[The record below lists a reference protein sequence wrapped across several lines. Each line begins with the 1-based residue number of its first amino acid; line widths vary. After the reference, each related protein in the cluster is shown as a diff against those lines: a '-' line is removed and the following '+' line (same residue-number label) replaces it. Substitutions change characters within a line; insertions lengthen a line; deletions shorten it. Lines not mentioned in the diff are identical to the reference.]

1 MNPMPQHSLPSAR
14 LDRLSGW
21 LICLLVAVLY
31 VLAARAGFSLA
42 FATRQVTAVW
52 PPTGIAIAALWL
64 FGGRAW
70 PGVLAGAFVANAL
83 ASESLPTALAI
94 AIGNT
99 LGPLLGVRLLALA
112 HFDARMERVRD
123 VLALAF
129 LGAAAA
135 MLVTASN
142 GVVQLL
148 LAGIVSPPA
157 ALSVWSVWWAGDAM
171 GVLLVAPLILT
182 WTTQSTQRLDRPRHL
197 ERLALAALLIVVS
210 WLSFAS
216 DMPLAYPVFP
226 VMIWSALRF
235 GQRESAAVVLAIS
248 AVALWATVHD
258 RGPFVLGTLDQRLV
272 LLVTFMA
279 VVSAT
284 GLLLGAVTAERRAVQ
299 ASLTQA
305 HQELESR
312 VVERTVALSEAN
324 LELQRT
330 NDTLSHRT
338 AELASKNEEVEA
350 FVYIV
355 SHDLRAPLV
364 NLQGF
369 AHELSISCDEVQRL
383 LREAELPAPMAARIE
398 AAFTDNIHSAL
409 RYIAASVDKFERLIG
424 ALLALS
430 RTGQQT
436 YQLQVLDVAAV
447 VGSTLDTLRQTIRDT
462 SAEIVLGALP
472 SAIGD
477 STAIGQVFG
486 NLIGNALKYR
496 APERRLKISI
506 DGRVDGDQVRFRVQD
521 NGVGI
526 PTTAQKRLFQIFQRF
541 HPEIEAGDGIGLA
554 SVKRIVERHGGS
566 IRADSEPGRGSTFS
580 FTLPRSE
587 TCT

>member
-1 MNPMPQHSLPSAR
+1 MSALPPPLHGVR

-21 LICLLVAVLY
+21 LICLLVAALY

-64 FGGRAW
+64 FGARAW
-70 PGVLAGAFVANAL
+70 PGVLAGAFVANAM
-83 ASESLPTALAI
+83 AAEPLPTALAI
-94 AIGNT
+94 AVGNT

-112 HFDARMERVRD
+112 RFDARMERVRD
-123 VLALAF
+123 VLALGF

-148 LAGIVSPPA
+148 LAGIVSGPA

-182 WTTQSTQRLDRPRHL
+182 WATQSAQRFDRRRHL
-197 ERLALAALLIVVS
+197 ERLALAALLILVS

-216 DMPLAYPVFP
+216 RIPLAYPVFP
-226 VMIWSALRF
+226 IMIWSALRF

-258 RGPFVLGTLDQRLV
+258 RGPFVVGTLDQRLV

-312 VVERTVALSEAN
+312 VVERTEALSEAN
-324 LELQRT
+324 RELLRT
-330 NDTLSHRT
+330 NDTLSRRT

-369 AHELSISCDEVQRL
+369 AHELSISCDEVQQL
-383 LREAELPAPMAARIE
+383 LRAAELPPPVAARIE
-398 AAFTDNIHSAL
+398 AAFTDNIHTAL

-424 ALLALS
+424 ALLTLS
-430 RTGQQT
+430 RTGQQA
-436 YQLQVLDVAAV
+436 YQLQVLDIAAV
-447 VGSTLDTLRQTIRDT
+447 VGATLDTLHQTIRET
-462 SAEIVLGALP
+462 GAEIVLGPLP
-472 SAIGD
+472 TAIGD

-486 NLIGNALKYR
+486 NLLANALKYR

-506 DGRVDGDQVRFRVQD
+506 DGSVEGDQVRFRVQD

-526 PTTAQKRLFQIFQRF
+526 PATAQKRLFQIFQRF
-541 HPEIEAGDGIGLA
+541 HPEVVAGDGIGLA

-566 IRADSEPGRGSTFS
+566 IVADSEPGKGSTFS